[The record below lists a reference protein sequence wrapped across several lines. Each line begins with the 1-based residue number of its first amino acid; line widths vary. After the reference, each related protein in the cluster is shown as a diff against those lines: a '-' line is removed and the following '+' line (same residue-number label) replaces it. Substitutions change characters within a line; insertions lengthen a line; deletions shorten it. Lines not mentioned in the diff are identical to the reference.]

1 MINTENYKNMDD
13 LNNYLEA
20 CKNGNTEMNPE
31 IFHDIYRSNKYYI
44 NQGLLVACKLNH
56 TDVVSYIL
64 KEIKVGFKYQ
74 IDEVLEDKSEEEK
87 NTYTQRRMFNYVVEL
102 FRANIP
108 DICKCSAEIVKL
120 FTQELGGIPNTSD
133 FGNCLKASSAAGN
146 LPLIKHFLST
156 DEHKIFIEQWKYYNN
171 YLDTKK
177 EANEVIK
184 YFIDHAELKEHIKP
198 LQLFQNAYQSNNQEL
213 IEYFIFDC
221 NMLYSKKTRK
231 TVEYMTDGV
240 CNVPHL
246 FQNRDKILLAQQLQ
260 EDLSDKEVNSRKIK
274 I

>member
-1 MINTENYKNMDD
+1 MED

-20 CKNGNTEMNPE
+20 CKTGNIKDINPE
-31 IFHDIYRSNKYYI
+31 IFHDIYRSNKYYV
-44 NQGLLVACKLNH
+44 NQGLLLACNMGHK
-56 TDVVSYIL
+56 DVVAFIF
-64 KEIKVGFKYQ
+64 KEIKVGFKNE
-74 IDEVLEDKSEEEK
+74 IDEVLEEETSEEK
-87 NTYTQRRMFNYVVEL
+87 NTYTQRRMFNYVVEV

-108 DICKCSAEIVKL
+108 DICKCSVDIVKL
-120 FTQELGGIPNTSD
+120 FTKELNGIPNTND

-146 LPLIKHFLST
+146 LSLIKHLIST
-156 DEHKIFIEQWKYYNN
+156 PDHKAFIEQWKYYNN

-184 YFIDHAELKEHIKP
+184 YFIETPTLNEHIKP
-198 LQLFQNAYQSNNQEL
+198 LQLFQSAYQNNNQEL

-240 CNVPHL
+240 CNVPKL
-246 FQNRDKILLAQQLQ
+246 FENRDKILLAESLQ
-260 EDLSDKEVNSRKIK
+260 KNLEDKEVNSRKIK